1 MASAALVRGHQV
13 FGLVRPNRPHNFK
26 SEGRL
31 KLAEGTLENAPW
43 DEIRRFRPDVCVH
56 AAWISTPGIYLEA
69 PENLELVHQSKA
81 FLDRALEAGVAFSLV
96 LGTCIE
102 YGASGEKLNER
113 SSPVAPVSLYAR
125 SKNQLREFLEA
136 ELMPKGLNLSWG
148 RVFYPYGVG
157 EHPQRLCSSVIA
169 KLSTGKE
176 VLLKTPGSIKDY
188 IYITDLAAA
197 ILTVIEKRT
206 AGVINLGTG
215 QGTSILEMTQAIA
228 SMLGRRE
235 LVRVA
240 AEPAVDAY
248 PFVVADASRL
258 KSLGWEPK
266 IGLEQGIAALIEH
279 LEAGARK

>member
-1 MASAALVRGHQV
+1 MASAALARGHRV
-13 FGLVRPNRPHNFK
+13 FGLVRPNRPHNLK

-31 KLAEGTLENAPW
+31 RLAEGTLENAPW
-43 DEIRRFRPDVCVH
+43 DEIHGFRPDICVH
-56 AAWISTPGIYLEA
+56 AAWISSPGIYLEA
-69 PENLELVHQSKA
+69 PENRELVRQSRD
-81 FLDRALEAGVAFSLV
+81 FLDRAWEAGVSFSLV

-102 YGASGEKLNER
+102 YAASGEKLNER

-125 SKNQLREFLEA
+125 SKNQLRELLEA
-136 ELMPKGLNLSWG
+136 ELAPKGLNLSWA

-176 VLLKTPGSIKDY
+176 VLLKTPNSIKDY

-197 ILTVIEKRT
+197 ILTIIEKRT

-215 QGTSILEMTQAIA
+215 HGTSIIELAQLIA
-228 SMLGRRE
+228 SILGRRQ

-240 AEPAVDAY
+240 AEPAPDPY
-248 PFVVADASRL
+248 PFMVADESRL
-258 KSLGWEPK
+258 KSLGWEPRV
-266 IGLEQGIAALIEH
+266 GLEQGIAALIEQ
-279 LEAGARK
+279 LQAGARK